1 MSVAAFVLMLG
12 LHVHTGTWSER
23 DLDASTYLGEAH
35 EEAWDEKTRSCLW
48 VLSETKFAKNLFIHR
63 DQSEQTIPPNGCLL
77 PASPS
82 PHIAAPGLTCDT
94 FRLLRRQ
101 VLRPLPTPAREPE
114 SVCSSTLGTVTR
126 WVFPK
131 CCSRTVHTGRAG

>member
-1 MSVAAFVLMLG
+1 M
-12 LHVHTGTWSER
+12 
-23 DLDASTYLGEAH
+23 DASTYLGEAH

-126 WVFPK
+126 LHK
-131 CCSRTVHTGRAG
+131 KY